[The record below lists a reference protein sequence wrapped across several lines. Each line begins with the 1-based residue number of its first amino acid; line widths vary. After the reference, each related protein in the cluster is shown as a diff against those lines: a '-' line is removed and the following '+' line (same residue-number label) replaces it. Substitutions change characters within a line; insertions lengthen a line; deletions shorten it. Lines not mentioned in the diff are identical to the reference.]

1 MPILTWVDSVTP
13 YIVLA
18 ILFLLLSGLFSL
30 IKIVFLA
37 LSVTTESE
45 EDEKLV
51 KKVNA
56 FVDAPGFNETISMA
70 RTVLNA
76 AAGVLGFVAA
86 YVLTEGFYGNPI
98 LGVAIYAVLAGFI
111 TYFVVILVPNMFG
124 AVKPETF
131 SHILLPIYKYL
142 RLPFVLEAK
151 LANVLYLKVHKAL
164 GYDSKLS
171 FLSEDKRD
179 ALQSDLDSDMSDED
193 EDALDEDERQ
203 MVLNIF
209 DFVETPVREIMTP
222 RVDMVAIDITTSLE
236 ETIQVLNEERHSRV
250 PVYRE
255 SVDNIIGVL
264 SARDFL
270 EWYTEHG
277 SEKFDLQSLL
287 NPVVFVSQ
295 QKKIDD
301 LLRELRENGNQLA
314 IVVDEYGGVAGLVT
328 VEDIVEEIVGE
339 IKDEDD
345 LEDDA
350 MIQKLKDGRYIFNP
364 LITLSDFEDATEIEL
379 KEPEGIHVET
389 VSGLILAKLGTIPA
403 AGAEVDM
410 SGYRFR
416 VLRMEGTRMT
426 KAMLIPP
433 DKLTRK
439 IQAISK

>member
-1 MPILTWVDSVTP
+1 MPFLTWVDSVTP
-13 YIVLA
+13 CIVFA
-18 ILFLLLSGLFSL
+18 ILFLFLSGLFSL

-56 FVDAPGFNETISMA
+56 FVDAPGFNETISIA
-70 RTVLNA
+70 RTVLNV

-86 YVLTEGFYGNPI
+86 YVLTEGFYGKPI
-98 LGVAIYAVLAGFI
+98 LGVALYTVLAGFI
-111 TYFVVILVPNMFG
+111 TYFFVILVPNMFG

-142 RLPFVLEAK
+142 RLPFMLEAK
-151 LANVLYLKVHKAL
+151 LANMLYLKVHKAL

-193 EDALDEDERQ
+193 EDDLDEDERQ

-222 RVDMVAIDITTSLE
+222 RVDMVAIDITSSLE

-255 SVDNIIGVL
+255 SVDNVIGVL

-345 LEDDA
+345 LEEDA

-389 VSGLILAKLGTIPA
+389 VSALILAKLGTIPS
-403 AGAEVDM
+403 AGAEVDI

-439 IQAISK
+439 VQAISK

>member
-1 MPILTWVDSVTP
+1 
-13 YIVLA
+13 
-18 ILFLLLSGLFSL
+18 
-30 IKIVFLA
+30 
-37 LSVTTESE
+37 
-45 EDEKLV
+45 
-51 KKVNA
+51 
-56 FVDAPGFNETISMA
+56 
-70 RTVLNA
+70 
-76 AAGVLGFVAA
+76 
-86 YVLTEGFYGNPI
+86 
-98 LGVAIYAVLAGFI
+98 
-111 TYFVVILVPNMFG
+111 
-124 AVKPETF
+124 
-131 SHILLPIYKYL
+131 
-142 RLPFVLEAK
+142 
-151 LANVLYLKVHKAL
+151 LKVHKAL

-179 ALQSDLDSDMSDED
+179 ALQSDLNSDMSDED

-236 ETIQVLNEERHSRV
+236 ETIQVLNDERHSRV

-255 SVDNIIGVL
+255 SIDNIIGVL

-277 SEKFDLQSLL
+277 KENFDLQSLL

-364 LITLSDFEDATEIEL
+364 LITLSDFEDATGIEL
-379 KEPEGIHVET
+379 KEPEGIRVET
-389 VSGLILAKLGTIPA
+389 VSGLILAKLGTIPS
-403 AGAEVDM
+403 AGVEVEM
-410 SGYRFR
+410 GGHRFR

>member
-1 MPILTWVDSVTP
+1 MPEFPWVENATP

-18 ILFLLLSGLFSL
+18 ILLLILSGIFSL

-51 KKVNA
+51 KKVND
-56 FVDAPGFNETISMA
+56 FVDAPGFNETISIA
-70 RTVLNA
+70 RTVLNVTA
-76 AAGVLGFVAA
+76 AVLGFVAT
-86 YVLTEGFYGNPI
+86 YVLTERFYGNLE
-98 LGVAIYAVLAGFI
+98 LGIALYVLLAGFVE
-111 TYFVVILVPNMFG
+111 YLVVVLVPNMFG

-131 SHILLPIYKYL
+131 SHILLPIYKYI

-151 LANVLYLKVHKAL
+151 LANILYLKVHKAL

-179 ALQSDLDSDMSDED
+179 ALQSDLNSDMSDED

-222 RVDMVAIDITTSLE
+222 RVDMVAIDITASLA

-277 SEKFDLQSLL
+277 KEPFDLQSLL
-287 NPVVFVSQ
+287 NPVVFVPQ

-364 LITLSDFEDATEIEL
+364 LITLSDFEDATGIEL
-379 KEPEGIHVET
+379 KEPEGIRVET
-389 VSGLILAKLGTIPA
+389 VSGLILAKLGTIPS
-403 AGAEVDM
+403 AGAEVEM
-410 SGYRFR
+410 SGHKFR
-416 VLRMEGTRMT
+416 VLKMEGTRMT
-426 KAMLIPP
+426 KAMFIPP

-439 IQAISK
+439 IQTISK

>member
-1 MPILTWVDSVTP
+1 MPIFSWIQDVTP
-13 YIVLA
+13 FVVLA
-18 ILFLLLSGLFSL
+18 IICVVLAGLFSL

-37 LSVTTESE
+37 LSVTTDNE
-45 EDEKLV
+45 ENEKLV
-51 KKVNA
+51 NRVNA
-56 FVDAPGFNETISMA
+56 YVDAHGFNESISIA
-70 RTVLNA
+70 RTFLNLL
-76 AAGVLGFVAA
+76 AGVLGFVAA
-86 YVLTEGFYGNPI
+86 YFLTQGFYGRPLLGLIVYTI
-98 LGVAIYAVLAGFI
+98 LAAIVEYC
-111 TYFVVILVPNMFG
+111 VVYLIPNMFG
-124 AVKPETF
+124 AINPETL

-142 RLPFVLEAK
+142 RIPFVLEAK
-151 LANVLYLKVHKAL
+151 IANRLYLNVHKAL

-179 ALQSDLDSDMSDED
+179 ALRSDVSED
-193 EDALDEDERQ
+193 DDDALDEDERQ

-222 RVDMVAIDITTSLE
+222 RVDMVSLDVTSTLE

-255 SVDNIIGVL
+255 SIDNIVGVL

-277 SEKFDLQSLL
+277 KENFDLQSLV
-287 NPVVFVSQ
+287 NPVVFVPQ
-295 QKKIDD
+295 QKQIDD

-328 VEDIVEEIVGE
+328 VDDIVEEIVGE

-364 LITLSDFEDATEIEL
+364 LITLSDFEDATGIEL
-379 KEPEGIHVET
+379 QEPEDIHVET
-389 VSGLILAKLGTIPA
+389 VSGLILAQLGTIPS
-403 AGAEVDM
+403 AGAEVTLD
-410 SGYRFR
+410 GHKFR
-416 VLRMEGTRMT
+416 VLKMDGTRMT
-426 KAMLIPP
+426 KVMLF
-433 DKLTRK
+433 
-439 IQAISK
+439 S